1 MCTTMMGKPDS
12 GIARGEL
19 RSTLSR
25 AGSCRSSANN
35 INEERRGQ
43 KRRVFAHVTF
53 LSERHPK
60 SWTELTPGKWDKG
73 RSFVR
78 EVRSVAEEGGRT
90 QPCKVR

>member
-1 MCTTMMGKPDS
+1 MMCTTMMGKPDS

-43 KRRVFAHVTF
+43 KRRVFAHVAF
-53 LSERHPK
+53 LFGRYPK
-60 SWTELTPGKWDKG
+60 CWTELTQGMGDKG

-78 EVRSVAEEGGRT
+78 DVRSGAEE
-90 QPCKVR
+90 

>member
-1 MCTTMMGKPDS
+1 MMGKPDS

-53 LSERHPK
+53 LFERHPK
-60 SWTELTPGKWDKG
+60 RWTELTPGKWDKG

-78 EVRSVAEEGGRT
+78 EVRSGVEECG
-90 QPCKVR
+90 QAAAL